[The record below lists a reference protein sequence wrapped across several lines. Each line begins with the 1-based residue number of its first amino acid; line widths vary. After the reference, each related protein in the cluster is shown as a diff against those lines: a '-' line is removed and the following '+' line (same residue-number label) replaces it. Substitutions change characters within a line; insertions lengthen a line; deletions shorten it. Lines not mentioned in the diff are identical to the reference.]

1 MSGIAPRPWPFAPD
15 LGNASPTVQFSDVI
29 FSCRGHHLRLPFCR
43 RRTVVLPPPADASAL
58 GSELENAGL
67 FKFPLS
73 HYSSH
78 GPSHRDSHS
87 LQAGPE
93 SSGLQVA
100 RSLRVSD
107 ACQWMPVAYWS
118 ECRLRLHHWW
128 MNLKRFVESTLTP
141 FTGLL

>member
-43 RRTVVLPPPADASAL
+43 RRTVVLPPPLTPVRSLASCSSFHSAAIL
-58 GSELENAGL
+58 VTVRVTVTLTLCRQARNPQGSV
-67 FKFPLS
+67 
-73 HYSSH
+73 
-78 GPSHRDSHS
+78 
-87 LQAGPE
+87 
-93 SSGLQVA
+93 QVA